1 MFFSGEIFKMCGFN
15 PDESTYATLGMGG
28 INVLMT
34 IVSLIFVE
42 RAGRKTL
49 LLIGFGGMAI
59 DTTLLTIGMIFAVSN
74 AVIET
79 LNTNQY
85 Y

>member
-1 MFFSGEIFKMCGFN
+1 MFFSGKIFGMAGFSA
-15 PDESTYATLGMGG
+15 DESTYATLGMGG

-34 IVSLIFVE
+34 IVSLVFVE

-59 DTTLLTIGMIFAVSN
+59 DTTLLTLGMIFAVSK
-74 AVIET
+74 I
-79 LNTNQY
+79 
-85 Y
+85 